1 MQGGFRRRLMILRD
15 AQGKQAGFVRLQ
27 RRDGRSSAQA
37 FAHGLEPRAQAVL
50 LGPEVAPCYLGPF
63 VRDEAARTP
72 LPRDESCYTQ
82 VAVLCGDRVV
92 LTGGQEAEPARILRA
107 LRPAGTPRR
116 QTAEPAGTETKTA
129 AAEACAPEDRA
140 EAARATGDGA
150 EEKAARVTEDGAE
163 EKAAR
168 VTGDGAEAVRAPEDG
183 WQFLSLQTTGFPE
196 RIEGRRYVRGQPR
209 VLAHGVAGSFAPQP
223 PPGLPG
229 ARWLGGFWLLFTRA
243 DGADASRP

>member
-63 VRDEAARTP
+63 VRGEAARTP

-140 EAARATGDGA
+140 EAAR
-150 EEKAARVTEDGAE
+150 VTE
-163 EKAAR
+163 
-168 VTGDGAEAVRAPEDG
+168 DGAEAVRAPEDG

>member
-140 EAARATGDGA
+140 EAARVTGDGA
-150 EEKAARVTEDGAE
+150 EEKAT
-163 EKAAR
+163 R
-168 VTGDGAEAVRAPEDG
+168 VTGDGAEAVRAPKDG
-183 WQFLSLQTTGFPE
+183 WQFLSLQTTGF
-196 RIEGRRYVRGQPR
+196 
-209 VLAHGVAGSFAPQP
+209 VAGSFAPQP

>member
-140 EAARATGDGA
+140 EAAR
-150 EEKAARVTEDGAE
+150 VTE
-163 EKAAR
+163 
-168 VTGDGAEAVRAPEDG
+168 DGAEAVRAPEDG

>member
-140 EAARATGDGA
+140 EAARAT
-150 EEKAARVTEDGAE
+150 E
-163 EKAAR
+163 
-168 VTGDGAEAVRAPEDG
+168 DGAEAVRAPEDG

>member
-140 EAARATGDGA
+140 EAAR
-150 EEKAARVTEDGAE
+150 
-163 EKAAR
+163 

>member
-1 MQGGFRRRLMILRD
+1 M
-15 AQGKQAGFVRLQ
+15 
-27 RRDGRSSAQA
+27 
-37 FAHGLEPRAQAVL
+37 
-50 LGPEVAPCYLGPF
+50 
-63 VRDEAARTP
+63 
-72 LPRDESCYTQ
+72 
-82 VAVLCGDRVV
+82 
-92 LTGGQEAEPARILRA
+92 
-107 LRPAGTPRR
+107 
-116 QTAEPAGTETKTA
+116 
-129 AAEACAPEDRA
+129 
-140 EAARATGDGA
+140 
-150 EEKAARVTEDGAE
+150 TEDGAE

>member
-63 VRDEAARTP
+63 MRDEAARTP

-140 EAARATGDGA
+140 E
-150 EEKAARVTEDGAE
+150 
-163 EKAAR
+163 AAR

>member
-63 VRDEAARTP
+63 VRGEAARTP

-140 EAARATGDGA
+140 EAAR
-150 EEKAARVTEDGAE
+150 VTEDGAVE
-163 EKAAR
+163 MAAR
-168 VTGDGAEAVRAPEDG
+168 VTGAGAVAVRARVDV
-183 WQFLSLQTTGFPE
+183 WLFLSLHTTGFPE

>member
-140 EAARATGDGA
+140 EA
-150 EEKAARVTEDGAE
+150 
-163 EKAAR
+163 
-168 VTGDGAEAVRAPEDG
+168 VRAPEDG

>member
-140 EAARATGDGA
+140 EAARA
-150 EEKAARVTEDGAE
+150 
-163 EKAAR
+163 
-168 VTGDGAEAVRAPEDG
+168 PEDG

>member
-63 VRDEAARTP
+63 VRGEAARTP

-140 EAARATGDGA
+140 E
-150 EEKAARVTEDGAE
+150 
-163 EKAAR
+163 AAR